1 MSTPANRTPA
11 TPRKRARGPGPFATI
26 LTVARKEL
34 LDLFRDRR
42 TVMLGLLMGP
52 ILLPA
57 LILGMGAM
65 VDKRMRTQLEST
77 LQLPVVGAEHAPN
90 LVRFLGTRNIE
101 PLPAPADPEASVRDQ
116 VHEVVLLVPRDYGD
130 RWRAGRSAQVELV
143 HDSSRR
149 DSDIP
154 VGRVRSALEE
164 YGRTVGVLRIVTRGI
179 SPEATAALRVAQRDV
194 ATPEAKRGMLLAFLP
209 YLLILSAFL
218 GGAYLVIDVTAGERE
233 RQSLEPLLATPAAR
247 GAIMSGKILAACAF
261 GMLSLLLILLAFKFS
276 FQFASGPFARID
288 VSWPVMAQLLLV
300 LLVMVLIG
308 TTLLTLIA
316 ASVKSVKEAQ
326 SYMSVL
332 MLLPI
337 IPTLVLLV
345 NPLKN
350 EPWQFAVPFLAQ
362 NQMIMQLVR
371 AEAIGAQQWAIY
383 LGAGLGLGLLL
394 WLAAARLYHR
404 EKLAI
409 SA

>member
-1 MSTPANRTPA
+1 MK
-11 TPRKRARGPGPFATI
+11 TPRTRTMGTVLA
-26 LTVARKEL
+26 VARKEL

-42 TVMLGLLMGP
+42 TVLLGLLMGP
-52 ILLPA
+52 ILLPV
-57 LILGMGAM
+57 LILGMGGL
-65 VDKRMRTQLEST
+65 VENRMRTQLEET
-77 LQLPVVGAEHAPN
+77 LQLPVTGAEHAPN
-90 LVRFLGTRNIE
+90 LVAHLRSRNIDI
-101 PLPAPADPEASVRDQ
+101 LPAPDNPETPVREQEHDA
-116 VHEVVLLVPRDYGD
+116 VLVISSDYGED
-130 RWRAGRSAQVELV
+130 WRASDSARVELV

-149 DSDIP
+149 DSQIP
-154 VGRVRSALEE
+154 VERVRIAVEE
-164 YGRTVGVLRIVTRGI
+164 YARTVGALRLVTRGV
-179 SPEATAALRVAQRDV
+179 SPLATVPVHAAQRDI

-247 GAIMSGKILAACAF
+247 SAIMSGKIAAACVF
-261 GMLSLLLILLAFKFS
+261 GMLSLLLILLAFKLS
-276 FQFASGPFARID
+276 FMFAPGVLSMVD
-288 VSWPVMAQLLLV
+288 VGWPVMAQLLLV

-308 TTLLTLIA
+308 TALLTLIS

-337 IPTLVLLV
+337 IPTLILLV
-345 NPLKN
+345 NPLKD
-350 EPWQFAVPFLAQ
+350 EPWQYAVPFLAQ
-362 NQMIMQLVR
+362 NQMIMALVR
-371 AEAIGAQQWAIY
+371 SDPISAQQWAIY

-394 WLAAARLYHR
+394 WLVAARLYHR

>member
-1 MSTPANRTPA
+1 MKTLH
-11 TPRKRARGPGPFATI
+11 TI
-26 LTVARKEL
+26 LTVAKKEL
-34 LDLFRDRR
+34 VDLFRDRK
-42 TVMLGLLMGP
+42 TAALGLLLGP
-52 ILLPA
+52 ILFPA
-57 LILGMGAM
+57 LILGMGSLAESRA
-65 VDKRMRTQLEST
+65 KTQLEST
-77 LQLPVVGAEHAPN
+77 LELPVVGAERAPN
-90 LVRFLGTRNIE
+90 LIGFLEGRNMSIE
-101 PLPAPADPEASVRDQ
+101 AAPENLEDRVRDQ
-116 VHEVVLLVPRDYGD
+116 THEVVLVIPEEYPEQ
-130 RWRAGRSAQVELV
+130 WRGSRPATIELV
-143 HDSSRR
+143 YDSSRR

-154 VGRVRSALEE
+154 VDRVRSAVQQ
-164 YGRTVGVLRIVTRGI
+164 YAQQVG
-179 SPEATAALRVAQRDV
+179 ALRVITRGLSPQVATGVQVATRDV

-233 RQSLEPLLATPAAR
+233 RQSLEPLLATPAQR

-261 GMLSLLLILLAFKFS
+261 GMLSLLLILVSFKIS
-276 FQFASGPFARID
+276 FMFAPGALGRID
-288 VSWPVMAQLLLV
+288 VSLPVMAQLLLV
-300 LLVMVLIG
+300 MLVMVLIG

-326 SYMSVL
+326 SYMSIL

-337 IPTLVLLV
+337 IPTLVLLI

-350 EPWQFAVPFLAQ
+350 ELWQFAVPFLAQ
-362 NQMIMQLVR
+362 NQMIMKLVR
-371 AEAIGAQQWAIY
+371 SDAISALEWTVY

-394 WLAAARLYHR
+394 WLVAARLYHQ

>member
-1 MSTPANRTPA
+1 MSTPRTSA
-11 TPRKRARGPGPFATI
+11 TATI
-26 LTVARKEL
+26 LAVARKEL

-42 TVMLGLLMGP
+42 TVLLGLLMGP

-57 LILGMGAM
+57 LILGMGGLM
-65 VDKRMRTQLEST
+65 EQRMRTQLEST
-77 LQLPVVGAEHAPN
+77 LELPVVGAEHAPN
-90 LVRFLGTRNIE
+90 LMNHLRSRNIE
-101 PLPAPADPEASVRDQ
+101 ILPAPEDPEA
-116 VHEVVLLVPRDYGD
+116 VVLEQEHDVVLVVDAGYPDD
-130 RWRAGRSAQVELV
+130 WRASRSARVELV

-154 VGRVRSALEE
+154 MSRIGTAIQEYASTVGAL
-164 YGRTVGVLRIVTRGI
+164 RTVSRGVSPVAIV
-179 SPEATAALRVAQRDV
+179 SVQAAPRDV
-194 ATPEAKRGMLLAFLP
+194 ATPESKRGMLLVFLP

-233 RQSLEPLLATPAAR
+233 RQSLEPLLATPASR
-247 GAIMSGKILAACAF
+247 GAIMSGKIVAACAF
-261 GMLSLLLILLAFKFS
+261 GMLSLLLILVAFKVS
-276 FQFASGPFARID
+276 FMFAPGPLAQVD
-288 VSWPVMAQLLLV
+288 VSGPVMAQLLLV

-308 TTLLTLIA
+308 TALLTLIS

-337 IPTLVLLV
+337 IPTIILMI
-345 NPLKN
+345 NPVKD

-362 NQMIMQLVR
+362 NQMIMALVR
-371 AEAIGAQQWAIY
+371 SDPISAQQWLIY
-383 LGAGLGLGLLL
+383 LGAGLGLALLL